1 MKRTIIVL
9 IGIFIF
15 FTLIEDTDFNNN
27 IKNLLEKDYYK
38 ANSYNYKI
46 AANLNYYKTN
56 KYYKDEFSNYIDM
69 TDNFSPK
76 NKQELLNVY
85 FTILN
90 NGWDT
95 FSFYC
100 DSNYKECLNDIESL
114 SENNVEFSNI
124 NQLVNSFNAFSSIT
138 STYDNGRIDVK
149 INKKYS
155 SDEIKT
161 ISDEIDKLIDGLDIN
176 NVKDVKEKIK
186 IFHDYIVNTNTYD
199 SVREQ
204 TGTSE
209 YNSDSAIG
217 TLFQGYSICSG
228 YSDTLSIFLDKINVE
243 NYKIANESHVWNIIK
258 LDNKWY
264 NIDLTWDDPLTNTG
278 ESVLSH
284 DYFMIGTSELA
295 EKNDGKHNFDA
306 SIYNFIG

>member
-9 IGIFIF
+9 VGIFIF

-27 IKNLLEKDYYK
+27 IKNLLEKDFYK
-38 ANSYNYKI
+38 SNSYNYKI
-46 AANLNYYKTN
+46 SANLDYYKTN
-56 KYYKDEFSNYIDM
+56 KYYKEEFSDYIDM
-69 TDNFSPK
+69 TDDFSPK

-90 NGWDT
+90 NGWND

-100 DSNYKECLNDIESL
+100 DSSYKDCLKDIESL
-114 SENNVEFSNI
+114 SDNNTEFSNI
-124 NQLVNSFNAFSSIT
+124 NQLVNTFNAFSSIT

-155 SDEIKT
+155 NDDINN
-161 ISDEIDKLIDGLDIN
+161 INNQIDKIIDELDIN
-176 NVKDVKEKIK
+176 NVKDVKEKIR
-186 IFHDYIVNTNTYD
+186 IFHDYIVNTNVYD

-204 TGTSE
+204 TGESD

-264 NIDLTWDDPLTNTG
+264 NIDLTWDDPVTNTG
-278 ESVLSH
+278 ENILSH
-284 DYFMIGTSELA
+284 DYFMISTIELI
-295 EKNDGKHNFDA
+295 EKNDGRHNFDA
-306 SIYNFIG
+306 TIYNFIG